1 MLSHIRLDEAQTL
14 VHRLLWVSAGQA
26 AEVDMKSAFFEF
38 TFNCMTRMI
47 AGKRYYGEDAAS
59 SEEAKM
65 FQEIVAE
72 TSRLAAE
79 KNIGDFLPFV
89 QWFGSGAIEKR
100 FVKVHRKRD
109 KFMQDLIDQQRE
121 ILRSNESCFREK
133 KRTMIEILVSL
144 HDAEPEYYTDEN
156 IKSLML
162 VLLQAGTDTSAG
174 TMEWAMSNLLNNPDT
189 LKKVQTEIDTRV
201 GEDRLIDES
210 DLTELPY
217 LRCIINETLRMHPP
231 APLLLP
237 HESSAECTV
246 GGFKIPRGTMLLV
259 NLWAIQND
267 PKIWEEPSKFRPE
280 RFEGLQGS
288 RDGFKFMPF
297 GSGRRGCPGEGLGLR
312 MVGLALGTL
321 IQCFDWERVGEG
333 TVDLT
338 EGAGINAPKA
348 QPLMAECRPRSK
360 TMTLLSHIAASHV
373 S

>member
-1 MLSHIRLDEAQTL
+1 
-14 VHRLLWVSAGQA
+14 
-26 AEVDMKSAFFEF
+26 MKSAFFEF
-38 TFNCMTRMI
+38 VFNAMMRMI
-47 AGKRYYGEDAAS
+47 AGKRYYGDEVGNSA
-59 SEEAKM
+59 EAKM

-79 KNIGDFLPFV
+79 KNLGDFLPFV
-89 QWFGSGAIEKR
+89 QWFGSSGIEKR
-100 FVKVHRKRD
+100 FVQLHHKRD
-109 KFMQDLIDQQRE
+109 KFMQDLIYQQRDQVG
-121 ILRSNESCFREK
+121 SDESCFGEK
-133 KRTMIEILVSL
+133 KRTMIEILLSL
-144 HDAEPEYYTDEN
+144 HDAEPEYYTDEI

-174 TMEWAMSNLLNNPDT
+174 TMEWAMSNLLNNLDN
-189 LKKVQTEIDTRV
+189 LKKAQAEIDTHV
-201 GEDRLIDES
+201 GADRLIDES

-237 HESSAECTV
+237 HESSAECTI

-267 PKIWEEPSKFRPE
+267 PKIWVEPSKFRPE

-288 RDGFKFMPF
+288 RDGFSFMPF

-312 MVGLALGTL
+312 MVGLVLGTL

-333 TVDLT
+333 PVDLT
-338 EGAGINAPKA
+338 EGTGINAPKA
-348 QPLMAECRPRSK
+348 QPLMAKCRPRSK
-360 TMTLLSHIAASHV
+360 MMILLSHVGASHV
-373 S
+373 P